1 MNIFFAIDVIYPP
14 RATPRTQML
23 GFLGRFDGV
32 GSKDFDAG
40 SSWQILPRDSI
51 DVVPLDDTEDMGYI
65 HILHLYTID
74 ILHMY
79 ITHILYT

>member
-40 SSWQILPRDSI
+40 SS
-51 DVVPLDDTEDMGYI
+51 
-65 HILHLYTID
+65 
-74 ILHMY
+74 
-79 ITHILYT
+79 